1 MSELAKK
8 KKEKKTERKQNAIL
22 HARGH
27 DFVNSVL
34 KSLVLTSDLQTS
46 ITPIMFR
53 IMFPLTWCVIDLARY
68 KNYVFNKSII
78 LRAGQHSISGI
89 S

>member
-8 KKEKKTERKQNAIL
+8 KKKQKERKQNAIL
-22 HARGH
+22 HTRGH

-34 KSLVLTSDLQTS
+34 KSLVLTGDLQTS
-46 ITPIMFR
+46 ITPMFR

-68 KNYVFNKSII
+68 KNYVFNKNMI